1 MKWKSRKKLFIFYQ
15 KKAVL
20 KTETTKNSLC
30 FRKRNF
36 LLFEET
42 GTLKNVLHFRKWLS
56 VLEKWKETTLKKFPI
71 FQEMELSNLKLLK
84 TSYILETNLQGRK
97 IKLFKHKYKRK
108 KFLILLL
115 IKKQNFLNWNNF
127 L

>member
-30 FRKRNF
+30 FRKRNL

-42 GTLKNVLHFRKWLS
+42 GTLKNILHFRKWLS